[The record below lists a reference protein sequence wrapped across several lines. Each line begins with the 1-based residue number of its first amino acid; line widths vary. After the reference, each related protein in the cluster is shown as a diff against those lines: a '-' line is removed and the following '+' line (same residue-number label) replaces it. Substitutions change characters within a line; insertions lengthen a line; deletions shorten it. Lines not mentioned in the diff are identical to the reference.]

1 MKSRGIVTLA
11 LWAVVLLFVSAS
23 AVRNVVAQQP
33 AVPSIRQEVINVQ
46 KRFLDAKE
54 RGDSEYV
61 KKSMADDF
69 MSIETNGGSSGLR
82 EFVEDIHPSK
92 QPEPAPI
99 LYNFEV
105 VQLDERS
112 AIVTYD
118 AVFPGNQL
126 EKYQHLSDTWVK
138 LDGQWKLKFQQS
150 TLNLWSAHDLD

>member
-1 MKSRGIVTLA
+1 MKSRGVVTLSF
-11 LWAVVLLFVSAS
+11 WAIVVLFVSAS
-23 AVRNVVAQQP
+23 TVRNVVAQQP

-46 KRFLDAKE
+46 KRFLDATE

-61 KKSMADDF
+61 RRFVADDF

-82 EFVEDIHPSK
+82 DFVDDIHSSN
-92 QPEPAPI
+92 QTEPAPI

-105 VQLDERS
+105 VQIDERS
-112 AIVTYD
+112 AVVTYD

-138 LDGQWKLKFQQS
+138 QDGQWKLKFQQS